1 MTETDRIKS
10 ALANVN
16 TLAKNSIEYGKARDD
31 QDIDLIAKIVKKEIP
46 IKPIVDGYELICGCC
61 HEPMNIGF
69 CFCQNRKKGHYIVR
83 TDCHSNYCNNCGR
96 KIDWDK
102 GGTANVD

>member
-1 MTETDRIKS
+1 MTEVESIKN
-10 ALANVN
+10 ALVNVITLANHSDYYN
-16 TLAKNSIEYGKARDD
+16 KDRDD

-69 CFCQNRKKGHYIVR
+69 YFCHNREKGHYIAR
-83 TDCHSNYCNNCGR
+83 TDNHSNYCNNCGQR
-96 KIDWDK
+96 IDWEE
-102 GGTANVD
+102 